1 MRGRAGAAAAPHRLR
16 AGAPKCGGGRGREGG
31 KDRSAAERRGSR
43 AGWAPQYRA
52 FWGRSGGGPYG
63 AGRTGRTRA
72 APAARGMTLVPDGF
86 APTAAMLGMVAYVA
100 IQRIRSA
107 GASGQLMWE
116 VHANAESTLLAR
128 GEGGQAMDAL
138 LAVAR
143 LATGVSI
150 LWSVKWKVRT
160 MLNAR
165 IRARCCWRGLWK
177 NSPLTQRH
185 AHARRARR
193 RAGVVYTLTLHTHA
207 S

>member
-1 MRGRAGAAAAPHRLR
+1 
-16 AGAPKCGGGRGREGG
+16 
-31 KDRSAAERRGSR
+31 
-43 AGWAPQYRA
+43 
-52 FWGRSGGGPYG
+52 
-63 AGRTGRTRA
+63 
-72 APAARGMTLVPDGF
+72 MTLVPDGF

-107 GASGQLMWE
+107 AASGQLMWE

-165 IRARCCWRGLWK
+165 IRARCCWRGL
-177 NSPLTQRH
+177 
-185 AHARRARR
+185 
-193 RAGVVYTLTLHTHA
+193 
-207 S
+207 